1 MSLVSN
7 LFILFVA
14 ASVLIYYLVPRRFQ
28 WIVLLAF
35 SYIYYI
41 AGGPRYVVFILFST
55 IVTWLLALLIEKT
68 EGNGNHKGAKKL
80 LILGLI
86 LNFGMLGVVK
96 YTNFTIENINALFH
110 LHLRGIELL
119 FPLGISFYTFQ
130 SSGYLLDVYW
140 KRCKAE
146 RQPFKYALFVSY
158 FPQILQGPIGRYSR
172 LANQLYA
179 EHKFE
184 SQNIVR
190 GFERILWG
198 FFKKMILA
206 DWAAVF
212 SDAIFC
218 DPEKYN
224 GVALLGVLFYLIQ
237 IYADFSGGMDVVI
250 GISFMFGIELDEN
263 FKRPYFA
270 VSTADFWHRWHITL
284 GTWMKDYVFYPVTLS
299 RWMSKFGKKCKKVFG
314 KKIGRAIPIGAANL
328 IVFFLV
334 GIWHGAAWK
343 YIVYG
348 MYNGIIIAFS
358 GIMADNYRSWKKK
371 LNISGKE
378 TWYYVFTVV
387 RTFILV
393 LIGNYFDRADSVGQ
407 AFLMM
412 KQSLTSF
419 APSQLLMIPAGKQ
432 GTAFTPYAL
441 LIIGVLCV
449 IQFIVSVLQER
460 GVKIRESLAK
470 LPLPVTAAIYFCMLV
485 SIGLFGSTAVARG
498 FIYAQF

>member
-35 SYIYYI
+35 IYIYYI

-110 LHLRGIELL
+110 LHLRVIELL

-179 EHKFE
+179 E
-184 SQNIVR
+184 Q
-190 GFERILWG
+190 
-198 FFKKMILA
+198 
-206 DWAAVF
+206 
-212 SDAIFC
+212 
-218 DPEKYN
+218 
-224 GVALLGVLFYLIQ
+224 
-237 IYADFSGGMDVVI
+237 
-250 GISFMFGIELDEN
+250 
-263 FKRPYFA
+263 
-270 VSTADFWHRWHITL
+270 
-284 GTWMKDYVFYPVTLS
+284 
-299 RWMSKFGKKCKKVFG
+299 
-314 KKIGRAIPIGAANL
+314 
-328 IVFFLV
+328 
-334 GIWHGAAWK
+334 
-343 YIVYG
+343 
-348 MYNGIIIAFS
+348 
-358 GIMADNYRSWKKK
+358 
-371 LNISGKE
+371 
-378 TWYYVFTVV
+378 
-387 RTFILV
+387 
-393 LIGNYFDRADSVGQ
+393 
-407 AFLMM
+407 
-412 KQSLTSF
+412 
-419 APSQLLMIPAGKQ
+419 
-432 GTAFTPYAL
+432 
-441 LIIGVLCV
+441 
-449 IQFIVSVLQER
+449 
-460 GVKIRESLAK
+460 
-470 LPLPVTAAIYFCMLV
+470 
-485 SIGLFGSTAVARG
+485 
-498 FIYAQF
+498 